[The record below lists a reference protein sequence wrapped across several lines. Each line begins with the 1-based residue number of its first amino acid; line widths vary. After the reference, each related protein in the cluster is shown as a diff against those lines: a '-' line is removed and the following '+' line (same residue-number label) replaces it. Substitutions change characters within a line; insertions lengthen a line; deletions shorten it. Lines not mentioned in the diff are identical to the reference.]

1 MVFQVLYLGGVVV
14 GSEVKYLRSVE
25 HIKEEHSDEIHKEEK
40 VEISERR
47 SDKESISGI
56 NVNRT
61 IEEDGNIFRI
71 MKIVRRNL
79 KGRGDNFDTPLK
91 QELRNIKLKVNS
103 EFKKR
108 KFKSPDHE
116 VKRKNRQIYRGDFIK
131 HIKQKGRLKQG
142 KNIFVNNG

>member
-1 MVFQVLYLGGVVV
+1 MFQVFYLGVVV
-14 GSEVKYLRSVE
+14 DSEVKNLRSID
-25 HIKEEHSDEIHKEEK
+25 HIEEEHSDEMNKEEK

-56 NVNRT
+56 DVNRI

-79 KGRGDNFDTPLK
+79 KGRDDNFDTPLK

-103 EFKKR
+103 TIKKR

-116 VKRKNRQIYRGDFIK
+116 VRRKNRQIYRGDFIK
-131 HIKQKGRLKQG
+131 QIKQKGRLKQG